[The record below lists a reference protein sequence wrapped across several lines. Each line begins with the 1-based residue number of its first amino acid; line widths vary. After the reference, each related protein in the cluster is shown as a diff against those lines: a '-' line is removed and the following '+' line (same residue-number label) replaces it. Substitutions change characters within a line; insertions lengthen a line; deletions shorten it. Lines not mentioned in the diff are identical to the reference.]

1 MYFTLFLSM
10 SLLNYGFTQKKK
22 KKKNTKEMVLLNI
35 SISRVPMI
43 EPAAADEIQTKN
55 KKYDTQRKRL
65 LLP

>member
-10 SLLNYGFTQKKK
+10 GLLNYGFTQK